1 MYKMFFSD
9 RFTES
14 LMSLLYKYDIAP
26 VRLKDEDMKKYLR
39 YFIENGSYIDE
50 IFDGQYDNMSNLAIW
65 KTNFMDGC
73 LPDEKIFTSRKASY
87 LCTIYMLLFVIKTDL
102 QEGDLYE
109 IEKLQN
115 MSLMASMINTFM
127 SSLIIDFDFESF
139 YKLDFNANYMPSPML
154 TEYIGGMY
162 KTELL
167 KQQYMEILGQTK
179 LLETE
184 LIELN
189 RKIDREILVTGISF
203 MQIQAI
209 LLLMESS
216 KLYPVYVSKIAKNIL
231 LIFKEMLA
239 NSRIEKIE
247 IDSAISAGVIRR
259 GIRKTTG
266 MKIFFALENSDRYCL
281 RIDFPHEGAEYLY
294 LNLHESHRQTAIPL
308 NYKQYSMLKKQYGD
322 LSNLFFNFGNMYW
335 FRYNFIEKLDK
346 CSLIEG
352 CENNNKNFIA
362 DIKAVFFRQSH
373 YRLFDD
379 NITKD
384 NMVDFIAEF
393 GKALIHTQIYKTS
406 YFCTEIENI
415 DDKLTKIKLRD
426 IFINAFALYQRF
438 YLEEKIFQK
447 SYKVGYDKLKE
458 KLLNALFTSFSSK
471 VEPLGEYA
479 EFEELRL
486 EDIFFLLYDIV
497 NDNES

>member
-1 MYKMFFSD
+1 MFFSD

-14 LMSLLYKYDIAP
+14 LMALLYKYDIAP

-73 LPDEKIFTSRKASY
+73 LPDEKIFTSGKASY

-127 SSLIIDFDFESF
+127 SSLIMDFDFESF
-139 YKLDFNANYMPSPML
+139 YKLDFNANYMPGPML

-167 KQQYMEILGQTK
+167 KQQYMETLGQTT
-179 LLETE
+179 LLESK

-216 KLYPVYVSKIAKNIL
+216 KLYSVYVSKIAKNIL

-247 IDSAISAGVIRR
+247 IDSVISAGVIRR

-281 RIDFPHEGAEYLY
+281 RIDFPHEGAEYLH
-294 LNLHESHRQTAIPL
+294 LNLHEPHRQTAIPL

-393 GKALIHTQIYKTS
+393 GKALIHTQIYETS

>member
-14 LMSLLYKYDIAP
+14 LMALLYKYDIAP

-127 SSLIIDFDFESF
+127 SSLIMDFDFESF

-167 KQQYMEILGQTK
+167 KQQYMETLGQTT
-179 LLETE
+179 LLESE

-247 IDSAISAGVIRR
+247 IDSVISAGVIRR

-281 RIDFPHEGAEYLY
+281 RIDFPHEGAEYLH
-294 LNLHESHRQTAIPL
+294 LNLHEPHRQTAIPL

-362 DIKAVFFRQSH
+362 
-373 YRLFDD
+373 
-379 NITKD
+379 
-384 NMVDFIAEF
+384 EF
-393 GKALIHTQIYKTS
+393 GKALIHTQIYETS

>member
-14 LMSLLYKYDIAP
+14 LMALLYKYDIAP

-127 SSLIIDFDFESF
+127 SSLIMDFDFESF
-139 YKLDFNANYMPSPML
+139 YKLDFNANYMPGPML

-167 KQQYMEILGQTK
+167 KQQYMETLGQTT
-179 LLETE
+179 LLESK

-216 KLYPVYVSKIAKNIL
+216 KLYSVYVSKIAKNIL

-247 IDSAISAGVIRR
+247 IDSVISAGVIRR

-281 RIDFPHEGAEYLY
+281 RIDFPHEGAEYLH
-294 LNLHESHRQTAIPL
+294 LNLHEPHRQTAIPL

-393 GKALIHTQIYKTS
+393 GKALIHTQIYETS

>member
-1 MYKMFFSD
+1 MFFSD

-14 LMSLLYKYDIAP
+14 LMALLYKYDIAP

-127 SSLIIDFDFESF
+127 SSLIMDFDFESF
-139 YKLDFNANYMPSPML
+139 YKLDFNANYMPGPML

-167 KQQYMEILGQTK
+167 KQQYMETLGQTT
-179 LLETE
+179 LLESK

-216 KLYPVYVSKIAKNIL
+216 KLYSVYVSKIAKNIL

-247 IDSAISAGVIRR
+247 IDSVISAGVIRR

-281 RIDFPHEGAEYLY
+281 RIDFPHEGAEYLH
-294 LNLHESHRQTAIPL
+294 LNLHEPHRQTAIPL

-393 GKALIHTQIYKTS
+393 GKALIHTQIYETS

>member
-1 MYKMFFSD
+1 MFFSD

-14 LMSLLYKYDIAP
+14 LMALLYKYDIAP

-127 SSLIIDFDFESF
+127 SSLIMDFDFESF

-167 KQQYMEILGQTK
+167 KQQYMEILGQTT
-179 LLETE
+179 LLESE

-239 NSRIEKIE
+239 NSRIKKIE
-247 IDSAISAGVIRR
+247 IDSAISAGVIRH

-281 RIDFPHEGAEYLY
+281 RIDFPHGGQQEHGIRPGTIPVALVAGCGMACEIASAEYKE
-294 LNLHESHRQTAIPL
+294 NAKKAIDIKKSVLQELDASGVEYSINGDPEYCVDTTINVSL
-308 NYKQYSMLKKQYGD
+308 KGVSSEALMISTKQFCGVSNGSACTSKSYSPSYVLVAMGLD
-322 LSNLFFNFGNMYW
+322 NDT
-335 FRYNFIEKLDK
+335 IE
-346 CSLIEG
+346 CSLRISWG
-352 CENNNKNFIA
+352 AGTNKDEA
-362 DIKAVFFRQSH
+362 IKGIR
-373 YRLFDD
+373 
-379 NITKD
+379 
-384 NMVDFIAEF
+384 
-393 GKALIHTQIYKTS
+393 G
-406 YFCTEIENI
+406 
-415 DDKLTKIKLRD
+415 
-426 IFINAFALYQRF
+426 
-438 YLEEKIFQK
+438 
-447 SYKVGYDKLKE
+447 
-458 KLLNALFTSFSSK
+458 LLDVAKQFS
-471 VEPLGEYA
+471 L
-479 EFEELRL
+479 
-486 EDIFFLLYDIV
+486 
-497 NDNES
+497 

>member
-1 MYKMFFSD
+1 MFFSD

-14 LMSLLYKYDIAP
+14 LMALLYKYDIAP

-65 KTNFMDGC
+65 KINFMDGC

-127 SSLIIDFDFESF
+127 SSLIMDFDFESF

-154 TEYIGGMY
+154 TEYICGMY

-167 KQQYMEILGQTK
+167 KQQYIEILGQTK

-281 RIDFPHEGAEYLY
+281 RIDFPHDGAEYLH
-294 LNLHESHRQTAIPL
+294 LNLHEPHRQTAIPL

-335 FRYNFIEKLDK
+335 FRYNFIEKLNK

-362 DIKAVFFRQSH
+362 
-373 YRLFDD
+373 
-379 NITKD
+379 
-384 NMVDFIAEF
+384 EF
-393 GKALIHTQIYKTS
+393 GKALIHTQIYEIS

-438 YLEEKIFQK
+438 YL
-447 SYKVGYDKLKE
+447 
-458 KLLNALFTSFSSK
+458 
-471 VEPLGEYA
+471 
-479 EFEELRL
+479 
-486 EDIFFLLYDIV
+486 
-497 NDNES
+497 

>member
-1 MYKMFFSD
+1 MFFSD

-14 LMSLLYKYDIAP
+14 LMALLYKYDIAP

-73 LPDEKIFTSRKASY
+73 LPDERIFTSRKASY

-127 SSLIIDFDFESF
+127 SSLIMDFDFESF
-139 YKLDFNANYMPSPML
+139 YKLDFNANYMPGPML

-167 KQQYMEILGQTK
+167 KQQYMETLGQTT
-179 LLETE
+179 LLESK

-216 KLYPVYVSKIAKNIL
+216 KLYSVYVSKIAKNIL

-247 IDSAISAGVIRR
+247 IDSVISAGVIRR

-281 RIDFPHEGAEYLY
+281 RIDFPHEGAEYLH
-294 LNLHESHRQTAIPL
+294 LNLHEPHRQTAIPL

-393 GKALIHTQIYKTS
+393 GKALIHTQIYETS

>member
-1 MYKMFFSD
+1 MFFSD

-281 RIDFPHEGAEYLY
+281 RIDFPHEGAEYLH
-294 LNLHESHRQTAIPL
+294 LNLHEPHRQTAIPL
-308 NYKQYSMLKKQYGD
+308 NYKQYSMLIQEGHEHDGLVDAENTAKLFAKMVLEPELKLNSYFESAHNECNDTLCFSMGD
-322 LSNLFFNFGNMYW
+322 LFKNLQ
-335 FRYNFIEKLDK
+335 L
-346 CSLIEG
+346 
-352 CENNNKNFIA
+352 A
-362 DIKAVFFRQSH
+362 
-373 YRLFDD
+373 
-379 NITKD
+379 
-384 NMVDFIAEF
+384 
-393 GKALIHTQIYKTS
+393 
-406 YFCTEIENI
+406 
-415 DDKLTKIKLRD
+415 
-426 IFINAFALYQRF
+426 
-438 YLEEKIFQK
+438 
-447 SYKVGYDKLKE
+447 
-458 KLLNALFTSFSSK
+458 
-471 VEPLGEYA
+471 
-479 EFEELRL
+479 
-486 EDIFFLLYDIV
+486 
-497 NDNES
+497 